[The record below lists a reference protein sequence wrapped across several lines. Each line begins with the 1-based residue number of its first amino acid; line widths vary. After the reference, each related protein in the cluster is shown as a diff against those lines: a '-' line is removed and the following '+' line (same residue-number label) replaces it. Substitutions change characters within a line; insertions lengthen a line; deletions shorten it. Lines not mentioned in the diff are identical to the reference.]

1 MTIVEGYEMTGKTT
15 RIRNYVKEGKLC
27 LLNATKSFGFRD
39 PNDEELF
46 INSWE
51 LTYPQSWIIGASI
64 LKLGAL
70 GYNFDDLVLDRGII
84 SSLVYHKMKKNS
96 NVRYLENYIKDIIKY
111 SESNE
116 VTIEIMKH
124 ESMES
129 AYEIFKKAKAERKF
143 TDSYDDKDFDD
154 YWVNYITYTALM
166 EDEANRLARCA
177 SENGGYIK
185 IVEVKIGSKDNKES
199 E

>member
-15 RIRNYVKEGKLC
+15 RISNYVKEGKLC
-27 LLNATKSFGFRD
+27 LLNATKSFGLRD
-39 PNDEELF
+39 PNDEELY

-64 LKLGAL
+64 FKLGAL

-84 SSLVYHKMKKNS
+84 SSLVYHKMRKNS
-96 NVRYLENYIKDIIKY
+96 NVTYLENYIKDIIKY

-116 VTIEIMKH
+116 VIIEIMKH

-185 IVEVKIGSKDNKES
+185 IIEVKIGSKDNKKS